1 MFTSN
6 LHEIVDTFVFMFC
19 IVTLIVVLL
28 RMTDDS
34 GTMNQLYLKIDSDES
49 EGVIKEKIKQSV
61 TSVDDLYLSIRESDL
76 DVVNDEIMILY
87 QQQKIK
93 RHHIEFLENLK
104 ADLNDIPKYES
115 LRLVSGYSV
124 KINESKDVVKLFSM
138 LHILK
143 HLQTVKLTL
152 NFHTTENI
160 DSFYESLHEFPSNTV
175 EQLSIDRFLPYGIM
189 FHVIRGFLQQSPNLK
204 RIILYSA
211 LTTNA
216 LEHFQNQYVKEIETL
231 TQKPL
236 TIYIRTR
243 DGSVVEKKFGSVFL
257 KSLKDVE
264 ERQFGREYPFFVKQK
279 L

>member
-1 MFTSN
+1 
-6 LHEIVDTFVFMFC
+6 MFC
-19 IVTLIVVLL
+19 IVTLIIVVLL
-28 RMTDDS
+28 RITDDS
-34 GTMNQLYLKIDSDES
+34 GTMNHLYLKIDSDES
-49 EGVIKEKIKQSV
+49 KGVIKEKIKQSV

-76 DVVNDEIMILY
+76 DVVNGEIIILY

-93 RHHIEFLENLK
+93 RHHIELLDNLK
-104 ADLNDIPKYES
+104 ADLNDIPKCES

-138 LHILK
+138 LHTLK
-143 HLQTVKLTL
+143 HLQTVKLT
-152 NFHTTENI
+152 FSFYTTENI

-175 EQLSIDRFLPYGIM
+175 EQLSLDHFLPYAVM
-189 FHVIRGFLQQSPNLK
+189 FRVIRGFLQQSPNLK

-216 LEHFQNQYVKEIETL
+216 LEHFQSQYVKEIETL

-243 DGSVVEKKFGSVFL
+243 DGCVVEKKFGSVVL
-257 KSLKDVE
+257 KTLNDVE
-264 ERQFGREYPFFVKQK
+264 ESQFGMEYPFFVNEK